1 VRAPCLKQMSALPFA
16 AMPKIICEQIEQWL
30 QDHRVNT
37 EALQRPQVTL
47 CYAQSWDGSLALSP
61 GESLALSNP
70 QSMRLTHRLRS
81 MHDGILVGIGT
92 VLADDPQL
100 TVRECSGQ
108 SPQPIVLDSQLRMPS
123 NSRLSL
129 SPGRQC
135 WVLTSPEHAR
145 AEREGVDL
153 IGIAKGEDGALDL
166 NLAMQALW
174 QRGIRSVMVEGG
186 AQVIS
191 AFVRARLADA
201 IVLTVAPT
209 LVGGYKAVGELG
221 IHNSAQLPRIAPL
234 HTERLDDDLIMW
246 GNLHYPEE
254 AC

>member
-1 VRAPCLKQMSALPFA
+1 MPCLKRVGTLPFA

-30 QDHRVNT
+30 QDHRAST

-61 GESLALSNP
+61 SESLALSNA

-100 TVRECSGQ
+100 TVRECSGK
-108 SPQPIVLDSQLRMPS
+108 SPQPIVLDGRLRMPPG
-123 NSRLSL
+123 SRLCQ
-129 SPGRQC
+129 SPDQQC
-135 WVLTSPEHAR
+135 WVVTSPER
-145 AEREGVDL
+145 AILTREDIDL
-153 IGIAKGEDGALDL
+153 IGVATGEDGMLDL
-166 NLAMQALW
+166 ALVMQALW
-174 QRGIRSVMVEGG
+174 QRGMRSIMVEGG

-191 AFVRARLADA
+191 AFVRAGLADA
-201 IVLTVAPT
+201 IVLTVAPA
-209 LVGGYKAVGELG
+209 LVGGYKAIGDLG
-221 IHNSAQLPRIAPL
+221 IQSRAQLPSIAPL
-234 HTERLDDDLIMW
+234 HTQRLEDDLIMW

-254 AC
+254 AH